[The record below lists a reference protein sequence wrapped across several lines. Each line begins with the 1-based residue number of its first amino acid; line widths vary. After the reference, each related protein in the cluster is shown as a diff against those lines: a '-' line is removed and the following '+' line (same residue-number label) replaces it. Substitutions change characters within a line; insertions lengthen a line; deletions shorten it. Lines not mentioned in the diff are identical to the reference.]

1 MNSNDQ
7 SNNFGVTKAERT
19 LRACWFV
26 FLCSLLMFLMTGC
39 AVTPK
44 TVPHSFA
51 FAAYVD
57 SPNIEVLDYRY
68 GVEKTARVRAPEWRV
83 QQGEPTQQTGYF
95 GDMRIGEELYVKW
108 RVKSTKEVF
117 ERTINLR
124 SLLPVDI
131 YGATIDFTI
140 EDQTI
145 SIFVIYEK
153 YKDKNAPSIGPRRY
167 RANQVMQI
175 YPIKTSNF

>member
-7 SNNFGVTKAERT
+7 SINSGVTKAERT

-68 GVEKTARVRAPEWRV
+68 GVEKTAIVRAPEWRV

-95 GDMRIGEELYVKW
+95 GDMPLGEELYVKW
-108 RVKSTKEVF
+108 RIKSTKEIF
-117 ERTINLR
+117 ERTVNLR
-124 SLLPVDI
+124 MLLPEQMRGKVL
-131 YGATIDFTI
+131 TFTVIDKEI
-140 EDQTI
+140 EV
-145 SIFVIYEK
+145 FVVERTLK
-153 YKDKNAPSIGPRRY
+153 RKDAPSLGPKTY
-167 RANQVMQI
+167 ELYQVEKI
-175 YPIKTSNF
+175 YPTYLKNF